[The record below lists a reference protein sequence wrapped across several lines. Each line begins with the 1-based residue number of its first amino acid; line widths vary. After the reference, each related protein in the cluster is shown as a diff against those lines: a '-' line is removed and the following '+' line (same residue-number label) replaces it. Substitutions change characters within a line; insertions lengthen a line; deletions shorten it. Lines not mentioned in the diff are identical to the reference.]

1 MKKKIFTLLAL
12 FACVLS
18 ASADNTITVSEALVT
33 KGGTGTFNVEL
44 TNSDEF
50 KGFTMFLTLP
60 DGINLVSVTSN
71 PARMNDMEDPT
82 GSNPYGLGYIA
93 MKPITG
99 TSGAI
104 FSVTVSADASLA
116 AGAKL
121 DAKLDKIT
129 FGKSDGSGDVSIA
142 DVNFKIEITDKVI
155 LDENSLSL
163 PAAQSGVNVLVKRT
177 IAANQWHTIC
187 LPFEMTEAQLKTAF
201 GDDVKLCYLNTKNAY
216 AVDGNK
222 ITVNFADWT
231 LSWKL
236 RKNYP
241 LLIKTSK
248 DIAEFEVDNVT
259 IDPDESAAESTIKWD
274 KESSEPPF
282 DMETFAKFKGTL
294 KSGTIIPAD
303 NLFLS
308 NNKFYYSK
316 GSTSIKAFR
325 GYFWLKDF
333 KSSSSAPEIYI
344 DVDGETTKVEGLNVI
359 FDDGSYYN
367 LNGMKIEN
375 PTKKGVYIQNG
386 KKVVVK

>member
-177 IAANQWHTIC
+177 LKAGVWNTLC
-187 LPFEMTEAQLKTAF
+187 LPFEMTIEQVKEKF
-201 GDDVKLCYLNTKNAY
+201 GDDVKLAEMDSEAAPYT
-216 AVDGNK
+216 VSGNSF
-222 ITVNFADWT
+222 TVNFIESDMTDKFYANWPYIV
-231 LSWKL
+231 K
-236 RKNYP
+236 P
-241 LLIKTSK
+241 
-248 DIAEFEVDNVT
+248 T
-259 IDPDESAAESTIKWD
+259 IDVTSFTLESVDVAPDESSTTEAWTR
-274 KESSEPPF
+274 KEGKA
-282 DMETFAKFKGTL
+282 TVTYAKFIGTL
-294 KSGTIIPAD
+294 KAGTVLDAD
-303 NLFLS
+303 NLFIS
-308 NNKFYYSK
+308 NNKFYYSS
-316 GSTSIKAFR
+316 GSTTIKGFR
-325 GYFWLKDF
+325 GYFYIKDF
-333 KSSSSAPEIYI
+333 NSSSSAPEF
-344 DVDGETTKVEGLNVI
+344 VVNGTPTKIEGVQI
-359 FDDGSYYN
+359 ITDDGQLYN
-367 LNGMKIEN
+367 LKGQKVDN
-375 PTKKGVYIQNG
+375 PTQKGVYIQNG
-386 KKVVVK
+386 KKVVIK